1 MTLQTIADRV
11 GVSRMTVSNAFSRPD
26 QLSAGLREQILEVAT
41 ELGYAGPDPAAR
53 NLARGK
59 AGTVGI
65 LLTDSLTYAFDDE
78 VTAGFVGAIAAEL
91 APTGSAITLLTS
103 SEYEDFVPARDI
115 ALDGALVYS
124 CFHGSSAIDWL
135 MRRKLPLVFVD
146 QRPRDGYDSV
156 NIADRE
162 GARLAAQH
170 LVDLGHREFGIATMA
185 YGTESGVLPDPFETD
200 NPVSADRL
208 DGWLDAIRGAG
219 HDVVVEQ
226 VPKHPE
232 VSGVDLGAALLD
244 RERRP
249 TAIVC
254 ISDVVAVSVIRA
266 AQARGIRVPDDL
278 SVVGFDGTFVGAFSR
293 PSLTTIR
300 QDIAGKGRAAAAALV
315 RRMSGSTSEPER
327 IVLPVELVP
336 GGSTAPPPPPD

>member
-1 MTLQTIADRV
+1 VTLQTIADRV

-26 QLSAGLREQILEVAT
+26 QLSAGLRERILGVAA

-59 AGTVGI
+59 AGTVG
-65 LLTDSLTYAFDDE
+65 LLTDSLSHAFDDE

-91 APTGSAITLLTS
+91 GPTGSAITLLTS
-103 SEYEDFVPARDI
+103 SGYDDFVPARDI

-124 CFHGSSAIDWL
+124 CFHESSATEWL
-135 MRRKLPLVFVD
+135 IRRRLPLVFVD

-170 LVDLGHREFGIATMA
+170 LLDLGHREIGIATTS
-185 YGTESGVLPDPFETD
+185 YGNLTGVLADPFATD
-200 NPVSADRL
+200 NQVSTDRL
-208 DGWLDAIRGAG
+208 AGWMDAIHGAG
-219 HDVVVEQ
+219 VDAVIDQ

-232 VSGVDLGAALLD
+232 IAGPDLAAALFD
-244 RERRP
+244 RDRRP

-254 ISDVVAVSVIRA
+254 ISDAVALGVIRT
-266 AQARGIRVPDDL
+266 AQARGIRVPDGL
-278 SVVGFDGTFVGAFSR
+278 SVVGFDGSFIGSVSQ
-293 PSLTTIR
+293 PSLTTVR
-300 QDIAGKGRAAAAALV
+300 QDIAGKGRAAAALLL
-315 RRMSGSTSEPER
+315 RRMAGSTAEPER

-336 GGSTAPPPPPD
+336 GGSTATPPTR

>member
-26 QLSAGLREQILEVAT
+26 QLSAGLRERILGVAT

-59 AGTVGI
+59 AGTVG
-65 LLTDSLTYAFDDE
+65 LLTDSLSDAFDDE

-91 APTGSAITLLTS
+91 GPTGSAITLLTS
-103 SEYEDFVPARDI
+103 SVYDDFVPARDI

-124 CFHGSSAIDWL
+124 CFAESSATEWL
-135 MRRKLPLVFVD
+135 IRRRLPLVFVD

-170 LVDLGHREFGIATMA
+170 VVDLGHREIGIATSS
-185 YGTESGVLPDPFETD
+185 YGDPTGVSSSPFATD
-200 NPVSADRL
+200 NSVSADRL
-208 DGWLDAIRGAG
+208 AGWMDAIHGAG
-219 HDVVVEQ
+219 VDAVIDQ

-232 VSGVDLGAALLD
+232 IAGPDLAAALFD
-244 RERRP
+244 RDRRP

-254 ISDVVAVSVIRA
+254 ISDAVALGVIRSA
-266 AQARGIRVPDDL
+266 HARGIRVPDDL
-278 SVVGFDGTFVGAFSR
+278 SVVGFDGTFIGAVSQ

-300 QDIAGKGRAAAAALV
+300 QDIAGKGRAAAASLL
-315 RRMSGSTSEPER
+315 RRMAGSTAEPER
-327 IVLPVELVP
+327 VVLPVELVP
-336 GGSTAPPPPPD
+336 GGSTAPPSPR

>member
-1 MTLQTIADRV
+1 VTLQTIADRV

-26 QLSAGLREQILEVAT
+26 QLSAALRERILGVAT

-59 AGTVGI
+59 AGTVG
-65 LLTDSLTYAFDDE
+65 LLTDSLSHAFDDE

-91 APTGSAITLLTS
+91 GPTGSAITLLTS
-103 SEYEDFVPARDI
+103 NEYDDFVPARDI

-124 CFHGSSAIDWL
+124 CFHDSAATEWL
-135 MRRKLPLVFVD
+135 VRRQLPLVFVD

-156 NIADRE
+156 NVADRE

-170 LVDLGHREFGIATMA
+170 LVDLGHRDIGIATTS
-185 YGTESGVLPDPFETD
+185 YGGPAGVPSDPFATD
-200 NPVSADRL
+200 NSVSADRL
-208 DGWLDAIRGAG
+208 AGWMDAIHGAG
-219 HDVVVEQ
+219 ADAVIDQ

-232 VSGVDLGAALLD
+232 IAGPDLAAALLD
-244 RERRP
+244 RDPRP

-254 ISDVVAVSVIRA
+254 ISDAVALAVIRA

-278 SVVGFDGTFVGAFSR
+278 SVVGFDGSFIGSVGR

-300 QDIAGKGRAAAAALV
+300 QDVAGKGRAAAAALL
-315 RRMSGSTSEPER
+315 RRMAGSTAEPER

-336 GGSTAPPPPPD
+336 GGSTAPPPPR